1 MRKSWL
7 PLLVAL
13 LTAVQAQAKLKL
25 PALVG
30 DHMVLQKGSANVWGW
45 ADPGEGVT
53 VSVAGKT
60 AGAKAG
66 DDGRWKVSLLLPKA
80 GGPYPLTVSTSSEA
94 VTLQDVL
101 VGEVWIGS
109 GQSNMEFSMKTS
121 SDADKEIPAAD
132 FPQIRLFT
140 VERTASLKPLDDVQG
155 SWKVCSPTTVPD
167 FSAVAYHFGKEIH
180 QTLKVPVGLIEAA
193 WGGSGA
199 EAWTPRDKLD
209 KDPALTQLL
218 KDWDNNQSQ
227 IKTWTTGDDFEL
239 QVSDI
244 HILPKDPKDKPLTI
258 SAQPGHGLGGA
269 WSTSAKP
276 GSQAAV
282 TLEGKA
288 ASGQGPA
295 LRFFGFMKGGGWGG
309 LTTTLSEQGKPLD
322 LSRYQAV
329 EFYAKGKGQFRM
341 TLGQPS
347 ITDYDYYATA
357 NVFDA
362 PQTWQKMSYDI
373 SSLKQGGWGALKPFT
388 PDSIVSLNFPVQV
401 PYWPDIAS
409 ALFNGMTVPLTNC
422 SIRGVLWYQGE
433 SNTGRAGQ
441 YAGLLTDL
449 ITGWREDWGKSFP
462 FLIIQL
468 PNFMAAKPVPTD
480 SQWAE
485 LREAQLKVSQT
496 VPDTGL
502 ITTIDLGDANNI
514 HPKDKTDVGHRVAL
528 AALKKVYHKKVVSSG
543 PLLSGAKVL
552 GGKMLL
558 RFTETGTGL
567 ATQDGGP
574 VTGFALAGDDGAFQ
588 WATAKITGPKTLEV
602 SCDGVKNPT
611 EVRYAWADNPACNLT
626 NKEGL
631 PASPF
636 RFSPPQ
642 AKAAANSANSIP
654 APPGN

>member
-7 PLLVAL
+7 LLLVAL

-60 AGAKAG
+60 AVAKAG
-66 DDGRWKVSLLLPKA
+66 DDGRWKVSLLLAKA
-80 GGPYPLTVSTSSEA
+80 GGPYPLTLSTSSDA

-109 GQSNMEFSMKTS
+109 GQSNMEFAMKTS

-132 FPQIRLFT
+132 IPKIHLFT
-140 VERTASLKPLDDVQG
+140 VDKVASLKPVDDVHG
-155 SWKVCSPTTVPD
+155 SWKVCSPSTVPD
-167 FSAVAYHFGKEIH
+167 FSAVAYHFGKEIE
-180 QTLKVPVGLIEAA
+180 QSLKVPVGLIEAA
-193 WGGSGA
+193 WGGSAA
-199 EAWTPRDKLD
+199 EAWTPRANLD
-209 KDPALTQLL
+209 QDAALADLL
-218 KDWDNNQSQ
+218 KSWDNNQNQ
-227 IKTWTTGDDFEL
+227 IKTWTTGDDFDLE
-239 QVSDI
+239 VSDI
-244 HILPKDPKDKPLTI
+244 RVLPKDPKDKPLTI
-258 SAQPGHGLGGA
+258 SIQPGHGLGGN

-276 GSQAAV
+276 GCQAAV

-288 ASGQGPA
+288 FSGQGPDA
-295 LRFFGFMKGGGWGG
+295 KFFGFMKGGGWGT
-309 LTTTLSEQGKPLD
+309 LTATLSDQGKPLD
-322 LSRYQAV
+322 LSRYQSV
-329 EFYAKGKGQFRM
+329 EFYAKGKGQYRM

-347 ITDYDYYATA
+347 IADYDYYATA
-357 NVFDA
+357 DVFNGA
-362 PQTWQKMSYDI
+362 QTWQKMGYDL
-373 SSLKQGGWGALKPFT
+373 SSLKQGGWGLLKPFT
-388 PDSIVSLNFPVQV
+388 PDSIVSINFPVQV

-409 ALFNGMTVPLTNC
+409 ALFNGMAAPLTNC

-433 SNTGRAGQ
+433 SNTGRANQ
-441 YAGLLTDL
+441 YQGLLTDL

-468 PNFMAAKPVPTD
+468 PNFMAVKPLPTD
-480 SQWAE
+480 SQWAQ

-502 ITTIDLGDANNI
+502 VTTIDLGVADNI
-514 HPKDKTDVGHRVAL
+514 HPKDKTDVGHRAAL
-528 AALKKVYHKKVVSSG
+528 VALKKVYLKKIVSSG
-543 PLLSGAKVL
+543 PMFAGAKVAR
-552 GGKMLL
+552 GKMLL

-567 ATQDGGP
+567 AAKDGGP
-574 VTGFALAGDDGAFQ
+574 VTGFALAGDDETFH
-588 WATAKITGPKTLEV
+588 WATAKITGPRTLEV
-602 SCDGVKNPT
+602 TCDDVKDPV
-611 EVRYAWADNPACNLT
+611 EVRYAWADNPLCNLV

-636 RFSPPQ
+636 QYSLPH
-642 AKAAANSANSIP
+642 AKPSVEKADSIP
-654 APPGN
+654 APPQN